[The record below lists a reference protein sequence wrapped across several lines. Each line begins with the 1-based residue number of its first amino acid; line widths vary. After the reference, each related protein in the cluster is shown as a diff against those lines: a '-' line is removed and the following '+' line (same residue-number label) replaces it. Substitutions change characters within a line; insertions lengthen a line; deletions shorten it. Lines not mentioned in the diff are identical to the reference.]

1 METMNNTLPIP
12 FIKTGQALLSFRD
25 NGYTIEA
32 AIAEVIDNSIE
43 AQANEMHVILFPSET
58 KGKKSV
64 NEVALLDDGSGMN
77 IETLQYY
84 LQIGFSTRYMSDT
97 TIGKYGV
104 GAKLAALNF
113 GKKIEVW
120 SRQSNSNPWMYVY
133 FDLDEMVMKEESG
146 EEMFIAPPVQKELPV
161 ELAEKLEG
169 KTGTAVL
176 WSKVDRLEEGR
187 HAVSFDELKSHLE
200 KELGRMFRHFI
211 DGGIKLILN
220 GKQLLSHDPLYL
232 MRNSFSDL
240 ILKNYYQKTND
251 TGKVKDHYEATLIA
265 KDQIEIDG
273 LTAILKV
280 TLYPK
285 EVTRK
290 RLQGGDDLA
299 KKLRLPDNEGAISF
313 VRMNREVSYTTV
325 PRIFPL
331 GIRESDRFI
340 GIEVSFDPKLDSY
353 FGVRNVK
360 RGVEPHGELR
370 NKIRAALAKYLKT
383 ARKQLNEQWGEVE
396 NEAKAR
402 EGEHSLVIEAA
413 GNANIVMPK
422 GRVKPLSKKKEQ
434 EILND
439 IAKDAIGSDDPEK
452 IKQYIERTKNQPFI
466 LESVDFPGNQFIDIK
481 HLPSKVII
489 RLNTRHRFYREMWE
503 PIKRITEGD
512 PSTFP
517 ADEVIASCKRTIEAL
532 TLLLIAYG
540 KAESM
545 DENPEEKYRDLTG
558 HWGQFLET
566 LMGRVKDVI

>member
-1 METMNNTLPIP
+1 METTNNTLPSP

-43 AQANEMHVILFPSET
+43 AQANEMNVILFPSEN

-64 NEVALLDDGSGMN
+64 NEVALLDDGSGMDFQ
-77 IETLQYY
+77 TLHYY
-84 LQIGFSTRYMSDT
+84 LQIGFSTRYMSET

-113 GKKIEVW
+113 GKRIEVW
-120 SRQSNSNPWMYVY
+120 SRQANSQPWMYVY
-133 FDLDEMVMKEESG
+133 FDLDEMLAKEKNG
-146 EEMFIAPPVQKELPV
+146 EDIAIDAPTQKEPPA
-161 ELAEKLEG
+161 ELIGKLEG

-187 HAVSFDELKSHLE
+187 YAVSFDELKSHLE

-211 DGGIKLILN
+211 DGGIKLIVN
-220 GKQLLSHDPLYL
+220 DKQLLAHDPLYL
-232 MRNSFSDL
+232 MKNSFSDV
-240 ILKNYYQKTND
+240 ILKSHYSKAND
-251 TGKVKDHYEATLIA
+251 PTKVKDHYEATV
-265 KDQIEIDG
+265 KGNEPIEING
-273 LTAILKV
+273 ITTTLKV

-290 RLQGGDDLA
+290 RLSGGDELA

-313 VRMNREVSYTTV
+313 VRLNREVSYTNV
-325 PRIFPL
+325 PRIFPV
-331 GIRESDRFI
+331 GVKEADRHI
-340 GIEVSFDPKLDSY
+340 GIEVSFDPRLDSY

-370 NKIRAALAKYLKT
+370 NKIRTVLAKYIKI

-396 NEAKAR
+396 NETKAR

-413 GNANIVMPK
+413 GNANLVMPK

-439 IAKDAIGSDDPEK
+439 IAKDATGSTDPEK
-452 IKQYIERTKNQPFI
+452 IRLYLERTKNQPFI
-466 LESVDFPGNQFIDIK
+466 LESVDFPGNQFVDIK

-512 PSTFP
+512 PSTLP